1 MYVLLKNAIR
11 EHQRAKM
18 PAFTAGDTTTMVMD
32 EMPMPASEPIVVES
46 FWGRLKKA
54 VSMLVGEEKVMGNDG
69 DRRSGSGMVNGNGFV
84 NSNGL
89 VGNYGGTYGGDYN
102 NYSSNH
108 YNNNN
113 NYSSNHYNNNNNYS
127 SNHYNN
133 NNNIYSSV
141 NTNTNP
147 TRNYTSN
154 GGYSYG
160 TTQRQPYTSSTHYY
174 SSQAPSTTRYLFLHP
189 STTGITRPDF
199 P

>member
-69 DRRSGSGMVNGNGFV
+69 DRRSGNGMVNGNGFV

-113 NYSSNHYNNNNNYS
+113 NYSN
-127 SNHYNN
+127 NHYNN

-199 P
+199 L

>member
-113 NYSSNHYNNNNNYS
+113 N
-127 SNHYNN
+127 
-133 NNNIYSSV
+133 IYSSV

-147 TRNYTSN
+147 TRNYTNN

-189 STTGITRPDF
+189 STTGITRPDS